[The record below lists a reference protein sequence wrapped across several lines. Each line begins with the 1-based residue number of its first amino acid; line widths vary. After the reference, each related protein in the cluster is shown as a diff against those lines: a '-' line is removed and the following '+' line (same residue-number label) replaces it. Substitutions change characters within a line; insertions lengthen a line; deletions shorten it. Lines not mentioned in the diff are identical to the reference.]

1 MQDLASLKQLVYREK
16 VGVISV
22 GKIWVE
28 FAGVVEYLEGEVKI
42 EVEVLLTTNH
52 QNDAIGG
59 DVGARVCLGE

>member
-28 FAGVVEYLEGEVKI
+28 FAGVVEYLEGEV
-42 EVEVLLTTNH
+42 EVLLVTNH
-52 QNDAIGG
+52 QNDVFGG
-59 DVGARVCLGE
+59 DVGARVCLG